1 MTKKGQASKALA
13 IGMTASFI
21 GTLFSVLIATLLS
34 PIIADFALMLG
45 PWEYFSLCF
54 CAITLV
60 AALSKGNIFK
70 GIMAAG
76 IGLLLGCVGLDPV
89 TGVARF
95 TFGTHNLDAGI
106 STVCQMLGMFAL
118 CQVIRDYAK
127 GQGTMPDIDASIE
140 SDYAV
145 YNDREK
151 IWRLD
156 GNVRAINLRGEVFE
170 TPQLYWNQNTER
182 IYSDSAI
189 DISRSNSIIRGIGF
203 DSNQMMTQ
211 YTIRKPTGVFPINE
225 N

>member
-1 MTKKGQASKALA
+1 MERKQQFAAA
-13 IGMTASFI
+13 IDLKLSIRHIIRSIT
-21 GTLFSVLIATLLS
+21 IAPT
-34 PIIADFALMLG
+34 IVM
-45 PWEYFSLCF
+45 LCF
-54 CAITLV
+54 VYSCSTKSNDKQTVDAVTDRSAMPVIDASIVNTVISDSGITRYRIKAPRWQIYDKADPPYWEFVDGIVLEKFDE
-60 AALSKGNIFK
+60 ALN
-70 GIMAAG
+70 
-76 IGLLLGCVGLDPV
+76 V
-89 TGVARF
+89 
-95 TFGTHNLDAGI
+95 
-106 STVCQMLGMFAL
+106 
-118 CQVIRDYAK
+118 
-127 GQGTMPDIDASIE
+127 DASIE

-189 DISRSNSIIRGIGF
+189 DISRSNSIIRGVGF

-225 N
+225 KDE

>member
-1 MTKKGQASKALA
+1 M
-13 IGMTASFI
+13 
-21 GTLFSVLIATLLS
+21 
-34 PIIADFALMLG
+34 
-45 PWEYFSLCF
+45 LCF
-54 CAITLV
+54 FYSCSTKSNDKQTVDAVTDRSAMPVIDASIVNTVISDSGITRYRIKAPRWQIYDKADPPYWEFVDGIVLEKFDE
-60 AALSKGNIFK
+60 ALN
-70 GIMAAG
+70 
-76 IGLLLGCVGLDPV
+76 V
-89 TGVARF
+89 
-95 TFGTHNLDAGI
+95 
-106 STVCQMLGMFAL
+106 
-118 CQVIRDYAK
+118 
-127 GQGTMPDIDASIE
+127 DASIE

-189 DISRSNSIIRGIGF
+189 DISRSNSIIRGVGF

-225 N
+225 KDE